1 MTAVLIVEDDQMLG
15 RAVHRDLTEYGFA
28 VQIASGFDEAIEVLR
43 SAPIDVLLT
52 DLRLGSADGIDL
64 LETVRHLSPRTR
76 SVLMSGFA
84 SARDYQ
90 RAVELGV
97 VRVLCKPFT
106 RADLIQCIRQAI
118 DCETGFHGSIH
129 GLSIIDVLQ
138 MFNLARRSIA
148 ISVSGQSPGRLF
160 FRDGQLVHAEHRGRT
175 GEGALASILAMP
187 AGSLSTSVVP
197 ETIPQSITREFRAVL
212 FDALRFVDET
222 LADSELD
229 DEMDFAV
236 ADASTPTDLEGRS
249 AAETLP
255 IHGPKPTLDLHPAA
269 PARTLPI
276 DDLLDGLS
284 MPAEPVASAA
294 AQAVLDRVRT
304 IDGYVAAC
312 LVLSDSGKII
322 AHHGLIDLRPAANL
336 TAELVRH
343 NTNTFNALAVNDA
356 AEDVLITA
364 TTQYHLLRALDS
376 IAPTFVH
383 LVLDRRLASPA
394 MAKLALATAV
404 RAYGP

>member
-28 VQIASGFDEAIEVLR
+28 VQIASGFEEAIEVLR

-129 GLSIIDVLQ
+129 GLSLIDVLQ

-197 ETIPQSITREFRAVL
+197 ETVEQSIARDFREVL

-222 LADSELD
+222 LADTELD
-229 DEMDFAV
+229 DEIDMAV
-236 ADASTPTDLEGRS
+236 ADASTPPDLEGRS
-249 AAETLP
+249 AAETMPLP
-255 IHGPKPTLDLHPAA
+255 GARPTLDLKPAA
-269 PARTLPI
+269 PPPG
-276 DDLLDGLS
+276 LDEELA
-284 MPAEPVASAA
+284 PFEEAAPVANLA

-312 LVLSDSGKII
+312 LVHSDSGKII
-322 AHHGLIDLRPAANL
+322 AHHGQIDLRPAANL
-336 TAELVRH
+336 TAALVRH
-343 NTNTFNALAVNDA
+343 NMNTISALAVNDA

-376 IAPTFVH
+376 AAPTFVH
-383 LVLDRRLASPA
+383 VVLDRRIASPA